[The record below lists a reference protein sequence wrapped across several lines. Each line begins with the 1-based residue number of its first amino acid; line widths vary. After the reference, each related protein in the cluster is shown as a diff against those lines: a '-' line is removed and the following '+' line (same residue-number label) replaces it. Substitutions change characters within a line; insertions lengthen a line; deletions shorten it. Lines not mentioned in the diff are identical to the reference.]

1 MIGILTYH
9 SIDDSGSVVSI
20 RPDVFRRQAEW
31 LATGEVRV
39 VPLDDIGRVPLEADA
54 VALTFDDGFENF
66 ASVAWPE
73 LRKRKLP
80 ATLFVVPD
88 HVGRTNAWA
97 SANGRKVPELSLLDW
112 EDLGRLAEEGVRLG
126 SHTLTHADLS
136 RLDASRLDDE
146 IAGSAER
153 IRRETGVDPSA
164 FAYPFGR
171 CSRAAIDAVRRVYP
185 RACTTELRFVGPAE
199 SPHLLPRIDMYYCRR
214 PGRLE
219 AWKTGGFR
227 KYLALRG
234 ALRRVRTSLRG
245 GRT

>member
-39 VPLDDIGRVPLEADA
+39 VPLDDICRVPPEADA

-66 ASVAWPE
+66 ASMAWPE
-73 LRKRKLP
+73 LRKRNLP

-97 SANGRKVPELSLLDW
+97 GANGRKIPELSLLDW

-153 IRRETGVDPSA
+153 IRRETGADPGA

-171 CSRAAIDAVRRVYP
+171 FSPAAVDAVRQVYP
-185 RACTTELRFVGPAE
+185 RA
-199 SPHLLPRIDMYYCRR
+199 
-214 PGRLE
+214 
-219 AWKTGGFR
+219 
-227 KYLALRG
+227 
-234 ALRRVRTSLRG
+234 
-245 GRT
+245 